1 VEAPQVCFLFDNRR
15 STQGAAASLLFER
28 PARRIMA
35 LSGADVALALEQ
47 VESERSRGRHVCGY
61 IAYEAGA
68 FTAGRSGT
76 TARAGD
82 GQPLVDFYSFDRAV
96 SMTADA
102 ATDWLARQCAP
113 GDRAAVH
120 NVSWTET
127 RGTYRAKIAALKSH
141 IERGD
146 TYQVNFTFK
155 CRFGLEGS
163 ALALYRHLRE
173 RQRVE
178 LGAYVRLAD
187 REILSFSP
195 ELLVRRQG
203 DWLTLKPM
211 KGTAARGA
219 SAEQDERIVARLKA
233 DPKTLSENVMIVDLI
248 RSDLGRL
255 AKIGSVCVEGLFDVE
270 TFETVHQMV
279 STVRGEVDARVP
291 LGEVMA
297 GVFPC
302 GSVTGAPK
310 VRTMELIDA
319 LEIEPRGVYAGALGR
334 VEPSGDFVFSVPIR
348 TLVVRGRQGE
358 MGIGSGIVHESDA
371 DSEWAEC
378 LLKATFLTRS
388 NDSFRLIE
396 ALRFDGA
403 TRELVHLDA
412 HLRRLESSA
421 AFFNF
426 SFERAHVLD
435 ALDRALAN
443 HASGTSKVRIV
454 LASDASVEVS
464 VEPLAPLETAL
475 GSRPW
480 VTFSREAIDS
490 ASCFRRHKTTV
501 RELYDRDYGACVAAG
516 GYDVLFL
523 NERGE
528 VAEASRHNVFIEKDG
543 CFLTPPLA
551 AGALAGIAR
560 QGVLDDPRFKAAEAT
575 MSTQD
580 VRAADRIWLTNSV
593 RGLVEVVLRL
603 EPAASRHT
611 GTAVSTC
618 ST

>member
-1 VEAPQVCFLFDNRR
+1 MEPPQVCFLFDDRR
-15 STQGAAASLLFER
+15 AAHGAAASLLFER
-28 PARRIMA
+28 PIRRILA
-35 LSGADVALALEQ
+35 LSGAEVAPALEQ

-61 IAYEAGA
+61 LAYEAGA
-68 FTAGRSGT
+68 FMARRPGKA
-76 TARAGD
+76 ARASD
-82 GQPLVDFYSFDRAV
+82 GEPLVDFYSFDQAV
-96 SMTADA
+96 SMTADTA
-102 ATDWLARQCAP
+102 ADWLARQCAP

-120 NVSWTET
+120 GVSWTET
-127 RGTYRAKIAALKSH
+127 RETYRAKIAAIKSH

-155 CRFGLEGS
+155 CGFGLEGS

-195 ELLVRRQG
+195 ELFVRRQR

-219 SAEQDERIVARLKA
+219 SAEQDEQIVARLKA
-233 DPKTLSENVMIVDLI
+233 DPKTLSENVMIVDLM

-255 AKIGSVCVEGLFDVE
+255 AKIGSVHVEGLFDVE

-297 GVFPC
+297 GIFPC

-310 VRTMELIDA
+310 VRTMEIIDT
-319 LEIEPRGVYAGALGR
+319 LETEPRGVYAGALGR
-334 VEPSGDFVFSVPIR
+334 VEPGGDFVFSVPIR

-358 MGIGSGIVHESDA
+358 MGIGSGIVHESEADA
-371 DSEWAEC
+371 EWGEC
-378 LLKATFLTRS
+378 LLKASFLTRS

-396 ALRFDGA
+396 ALRFHAG

-426 SFERAHVLD
+426 AFERARVRE
-435 ALDRALAN
+435 ALDRALAE
-443 HASGTSKVRIV
+443 HTRGTSKVRIV

-480 VTFSREAIDS
+480 VTVSPEAIDS
-490 ASCFRRHKTTV
+490 TSCFRRHKTTV
-501 RELYDRDYGACVAAG
+501 RELYDRAYGACVAAG
-516 GYDVLFL
+516 GYDVLFR

-560 QGVLDDPRFKAAEAT
+560 QGVLDDPRIKAAEAT
-575 MSTQD
+575 MSMQD

-603 EPAASRHT
+603 EPVASRHT